1 MTDNT
6 ASLSATIPALTCRRT
21 EKSRA
26 NFTMYHLNSA
36 SLNANLALDIEQG
49 YDQIESTP
57 EHIRQNY
64 ISHVSASIISSV
76 AALESKINEHI
87 VDNKIHIS
95 GKILELDNKF
105 FSQFKQINQ
114 NKNVISQISL
124 ITSAILIYKIINQIM
139 YENTKI
145 ENKTEEAVNLIIK
158 IRNALIHFTPE
169 WDNDLIKHKE
179 IERSVKNHFS
189 LSPLYSD
196 ESMFF
201 PYRCLSADCAQWATT
216 TSRSFIEKHF
226 NTCQG

>member
-6 ASLSATIPALTCRRT
+6 GSLSATLPAFTCHAT
-21 EKSRA
+21 GKSRG

-49 YDQIESTP
+49 YDHIESTP
-57 EHIRQNY
+57 ETIRKNY

-87 VDNKIHIS
+87 VDNEAPIRE
-95 GKILELDNKF
+95 KILELGDIF
-105 FSQFKQINQ
+105 FSEFKKIK
-114 NKNVISQISL
+114 KNNEVISEISST
-124 ITSAILIYKIINQIM
+124 TSAISKYKMINYVM
-139 YENTKI
+139 YENIKI

-169 WDNDLIKHKE
+169 WDNDLKEHKK
-179 IERSVKNHFS
+179 IEKSVKNHFK

-196 ESMFF
+196 DSTFF

-216 TSRSFIEKHF
+216 TSRSFIEKFF
-226 NTCQG
+226 NTCHG